1 MRRPSTKGALL
12 SLAPTTPET
21 VTGSGLPGAAVIA
34 KIRRVVIVAVI
45 AALVYP
51 ALMVASRS
59 YCPGGVNGSGGF
71 IDASGQPTGE
81 APVCMDLTL
90 RPSPLIYI
98 GIAAIVLIT
107 LGRVMKASDEHTA
120 LKTLNRAAIGVSAL
134 VGLAIIVSLVWFFLI
149 PMEGFNS
156 GSWTVF
162 SPFPFGS
169 IDVTTTPMSVE

>member
-1 MRRPSTKGALL
+1 M
-12 SLAPTTPET
+12 SLAPTTPAT
-21 VTGSGLPGAAVIA
+21 AAATGLPGVAIIA
-34 KIRRVVIVAVI
+34 EIRRVLITAMVAVF
-45 AALVYP
+45 VYSS
-51 ALMVASRS
+51 LMVAGRS

-71 IDASGQPTGE
+71 IDSSGQPTDQ
-81 APVCMDLTL
+81 APVCIDLTL
-90 RPSPLIYI
+90 SPSPMVYI

-169 IDVTTTPMSVE
+169 IDLTTTPMTVE

>member
-1 MRRPSTKGALL
+1 MA
-12 SLAPTTPET
+12 LAPTTPAT
-21 VTGSGLPGAAVIA
+21 AAAKGLPGVAVIA

-59 YCPGGVNGSGGF
+59 YCPGGIDGSGGF
-71 IDASGQPTGE
+71 IDSAGQPTDQ
-81 APVCMDLTL
+81 APVCIDLAL
-90 RPSPLIYI
+90 RPSPLVYI

-149 PMEGFNS
+149 PMEGFTS

-169 IDVTTTPMSVE
+169 IDVTTTPMTVE

>member
-1 MRRPSTKGALL
+1 M
-12 SLAPTTPET
+12 SLAPTTPAT
-21 VTGSGLPGAAVIA
+21 AAAKGLSGVAIVAE
-34 KIRRVVIVAVI
+34 IRRVLITALIAVF
-45 AALVYP
+45 VYST
-51 ALMVASRS
+51 LMVASRS
-59 YCPGGVNGSGGF
+59 YCPGGIDGSGGF
-71 IDASGQPTGE
+71 IDSSGQPTDQ
-81 APVCMDLTL
+81 APVCVDLAL
-90 RPSPLIYI
+90 RPSPLVYI

-120 LKTLNRAAIGVSAL
+120 LKTLNRAAIGVSVL

-169 IDVTTTPMSVE
+169 IDVTTTPMTVE